1 MRDTLYN
8 TAPLFNVD
16 HIKKLN
22 KTISE
27 HFVPGSDKP
36 NTDAIKTTQVKAEE

>member
-8 TAPLFNVD
+8 TAPLFKVD